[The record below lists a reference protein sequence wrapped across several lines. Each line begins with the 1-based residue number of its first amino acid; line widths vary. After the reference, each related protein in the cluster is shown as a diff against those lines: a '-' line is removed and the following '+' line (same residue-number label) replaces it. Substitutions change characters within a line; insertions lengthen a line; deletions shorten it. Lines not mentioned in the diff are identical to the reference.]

1 MANSAAIKKRKD
13 DYRHLIQQME
23 AESIRKFDKDE
34 ARTVRGILIDFN
46 NTTERNYQSAMRDG
60 TLYVTRLK

>member
-1 MANSAAIKKRKD
+1 MANSAAIKRRKD
-13 DYRHLIQQME
+13 DCRNIIKQME
-23 AESIRKFDKDE
+23 AESVRTFSEDE

-46 NTTERNYQSAMRDG
+46 NTTERLYQSAMRDG

>member
-1 MANSAAIKKRKD
+1 MANSAAIKRRKD
-13 DYRHLIQQME
+13 VYRNLIQQME

-46 NTTERNYQSAMRDG
+46 NTTERIYQSALRDG

>member
-13 DYRHLIQQME
+13 VYRHLIQQME

>member
-13 DYRHLIQQME
+13 DCRLIIKQME
-23 AESIRKFDKDE
+23 AESVRTFSEDE
-34 ARTVRGILIDFN
+34 ARTVRGILRAFN
-46 NTTERNYQSAMRDG
+46 NLTERLYQSAMRDG

>member
-1 MANSAAIKKRKD
+1 MANSAAIKRRKD
-13 DYRHLIQQME
+13 VYRQLIQQME

>member
-1 MANSAAIKKRKD
+1 MANSAAIKRRKD
-13 DYRHLIQQME
+13 VYRNLIQQME